1 MKILLAPN
9 SFKECAD
16 SVSVL
21 NYFKKY
27 LTLSKDDEIISK
39 PVSDGGDGF
48 LNVCKNIFDLKI
60 IKYKIRTPY
69 DESLMDCEIG
79 YDEKSKKIYI
89 ESAGVLGLRL
99 IPKDHRKPMSLNSKG
114 MGDLLKKILE
124 DVEHKKLDV
133 EKVII
138 GVGGTGTNDLSLGMC
153 SVFNFNLFDV
163 FNKHLE
169 IHPGEFHRVKKIEWE
184 NPNLPFEIVVIAD
197 VDNPLLGKNGSTRIY
212 GKQKGASGGE
222 IEVLELGFTKVIH
235 YLERTGVVQNP
246 DELPGAG
253 GGLAAGLQI
262 FFNAKIRSARNFILY
277 DLGLK
282 NYKDNV
288 DAVITGEGSFD
299 DQTLMGKGAGI
310 ITNLFNENKSKIF
323 LCCGIIKESTVKTL
337 SKNIIPIQLSDFFE
351 DSKEAILK
359 IEKGIKLATERIQ
372 KELNS

>member
-16 SVSVL
+16 SVTVL

-27 LTLSKDDEIISK
+27 LKLSKDDEIISK

-48 LNVCKNIFDLKI
+48 LNVCKNIFDI
-60 IKYKIRTPY
+60 QTIKYKIRTPF
-69 DESLMDCEIG
+69 DETLIDCEIG
-79 YDEKSKKIYI
+79 YDEKSKTIYI

-99 IPKDHRKPMSLNSKG
+99 ISKNHRKPMEINSKG
-114 MGDLLKKILE
+114 MGDLLKKISF
-124 DVEHKKLDV
+124 DVEQKKLNA

-138 GVGGTGTNDLSLGMC
+138 GVGGTGTNDLGLGMC
-153 SVFNFNLFDV
+153 SVLNLNLFDV

-184 NPNLPFEIVVIAD
+184 NPNLPFEIEVIAD
-197 VDNPLLGKNGSTRIY
+197 VENPLLGKNGSSRIY

-235 YLERTGVVQNP
+235 YLERTGVVKNP
-246 DELPGAG
+246 DKLPGAG

-262 FFNAKIRSARNFILY
+262 FLNANLKSAKDFILH
-277 DLGLK
+277 DLMLE
-282 NYKDNV
+282 NYKENV
-288 DAVITGEGSFD
+288 DAVITGEGTFD
-299 DQTLMGKGAGI
+299 NQTFMGKGAGI
-310 ITNLFNENKSKIF
+310 ITNFFNENKNKIF
-323 LCCGIIKESTVKTL
+323 LCCGIIKENIAKTL
-337 SKNIIPIQLSDFFE
+337 NKNIIPIQLSDFFE
-351 DSKEAILK
+351 NSVDSIQNLER
-359 IEKGIKLATERIQ
+359 GIKLASERIQ